1 MSSSNSTLS
10 YSSIVRASSGS
21 SNTTPS
27 PNLKSR
33 SISIPKK
40 ESNGNGSKSSNKKMD
55 DVKSILPVAA
65 LSEVKGRKVC
75 SFFLQGICRYGQQ
88 CRHRHL
94 HCVSDKCLSCG
105 LTVGSTSEEQQAHLS
120 QCSEVMAM
128 EKERR
133 DSASRKC
140 GICHQLTLKLNRKF
154 GLLIS
159 CTHSFCLQCIREW
172 RGSSEHSRERVR
184 ACPLCKVVSHYVIPC
199 DRHVA
204 EPSRK
209 QRVIAEYKYRLQEID
224 CKHYNRGKSVC
235 PFGEA
240 CFYRHEETPSVK
252 SKAHDPLLD
261 DDDDF
266 ENDYDKNFDDDNEEQ
281 KNKNN
286 NTNHD
291 SVSSSRETSYGR
303 RSSGTSLKFTK
314 KSTPLMI
321 KNEKNKKIIIIQMPP
336 ANMRKANP
344 KIKNK

>member
-1 MSSSNSTLS
+1 
-10 YSSIVRASSGS
+10 
-21 SNTTPS
+21 
-27 PNLKSR
+27 
-33 SISIPKK
+33 
-40 ESNGNGSKSSNKKMD
+40 MD

-105 LTVGSTSEEQQAHLS
+105 LIVGSTSEEQQAHLA
-120 QCSEVMAM
+120 QCSEVVAM
-128 EKERR
+128 EKERK

-184 ACPLCKVVSHYVIPC
+184 ACPICKVVSHYVIPC
-199 DRHVA
+199 DRHVS
-204 EPSRK
+204 EQSRK

-224 CKHYNRGKSVC
+224 CKHYSRGKAVC

-240 CFYRHEETPSVK
+240 CFYRHEDGSVAK
-252 SKAHDPLLD
+252 SKVSSDHLF

-266 ENDYDKNFDDDNEEQ
+266 ELNNFDEENDEQ
-281 KNKNN
+281 NKNDSLIRTTKNN
-286 NTNHD
+286 NSHHD
-291 SVSSSRETSYGR
+291 SSSSTN
-303 RSSGTSLKFTK
+303 RSSSSVAPLKFAK
-314 KSTPLMI
+314 KNTNTSTSSSNKIDL
-321 KNEKNKKIIIIQMPP
+321 KNKKNNTTTI
-336 ANMRKANP
+336 AKNAKG
-344 KIKNK
+344 KSKNKK